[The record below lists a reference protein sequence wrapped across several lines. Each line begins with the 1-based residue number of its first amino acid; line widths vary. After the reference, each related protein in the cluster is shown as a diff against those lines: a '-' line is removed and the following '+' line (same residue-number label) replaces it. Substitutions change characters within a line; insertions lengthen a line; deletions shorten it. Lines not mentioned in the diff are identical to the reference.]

1 MSSPTDERLN
11 QFLEQVGELNPE
23 ALSFDGFDNCIVGV
37 GQQFTK
43 NPVLV
48 YDEFLMLNHLC
59 DKEGWEVDEAWE
71 YLCFNTFGAWM
82 GEGTPI
88 VIRSIKDC

>member
-1 MSSPTDERLN
+1 MKEVQTKRLG
-11 QFLEQVGELNPE
+11 QFLEQVGELNPD

-37 GQQFTK
+37 GQQFSK
-43 NPVLV
+43 APVLI

-59 DKEGWEVDEAWE
+59 DAEGWDVDEAWD

-88 VIRSIKDC
+88 VIRSLSDC

>member
-1 MSSPTDERLN
+1 MPSPTDERLN

-43 NPVLV
+43 DPVLV

-59 DKEGWEVDEAWE
+59 DTEGWEVDEAYE

-88 VIRSIKDC
+88 VIRSLHDC

>member
-23 ALSFDGFDNCIVGV
+23 ALSFDGFDDCIVGV

-43 NPVLV
+43 DPVLV

>member
-11 QFLEQVGELNPE
+11 QFLDQVGELTPA
-23 ALSFDGFDNCIVGV
+23 ALSFAGFDDCIVGV

-43 NPVLV
+43 DPVLV
-48 YDEFLMLNHLC
+48 YDVFLMLNHLC

>member
-1 MSSPTDERLN
+1 MDEVTTKRLG
-11 QFLEQVGELNPE
+11 QFLEEVGELNPD

-59 DKEGWEVDEAWE
+59 DTEGWEADEAGLHQTRLFSHLRHW
-71 YLCFNTFGAWM
+71 
-82 GEGTPI
+82 
-88 VIRSIKDC
+88 